1 MAPLRWGI
9 VGCGDIAHKSVAPIL
24 AADRNSELVAF
35 FSHSMQRAEYM
46 RETFGATQACDS
58 LEALLGNERIEAVYI
73 ASPVHR
79 HCPETLAALA
89 AGKHVICE
97 KPMAL
102 SAAECARMV
111 DAAVEH
117 DVHLRVAYYRRFW
130 PKSRMMKRLISEGAI
145 GRPLS
150 ARIRLA
156 SRFDPE
162 RDDPK
167 YWRVGLATGGGGALQ
182 DVGSHRIDIM
192 CFLLGR
198 PRRVVGAAA
207 TLSMS
212 YEAPD
217 TETLICEFDSGVQMV
232 CETCWNI
239 PQAVDEFEVRGTDG
253 TLLATPFDGPSLVL
267 DRYTERE
274 VFDTPSPPTL
284 RHQGM
289 LEDFS
294 EAVSEGRA
302 PGFSALDGL
311 LTTAII
317 DAAYRSNASGRWEET
332 ASGALRT

>member
-1 MAPLRWGI
+1 MA
-9 VGCGDIAHKSVAPIL
+9 
-24 AADRNSELVAF
+24 
-35 FSHSMQRAEYM
+35 Q
-46 RETFGATQACDS
+46 TFGAKRACDS
-58 LEALLGNERIEAVYI
+58 LDALLGNDRIEAVYI

-89 AGKHVICE
+89 AGKHVLCE

-102 SAAECARMV
+102 TAAECVRMV

-130 PKSRMMKRLISEGAI
+130 PKSRLMKRLISQGAI

-156 SRFDPE
+156 SRFNPD

-167 YWRVGLATGGGGALQ
+167 YWRVRLATGGGGALQ
-182 DVGSHRIDIM
+182 DVGSHRIDVM
-192 CFLLGR
+192 CLLLGR
-198 PRRVVGAAA
+198 PRRVAGTAA
-207 TLSMS
+207 TLTMP
-212 YEAPD
+212 YEVPD
-217 TETLICEFDSGVQMV
+217 TETLICEFESGAQMV

-253 TLLATPFDGPSLVL
+253 TLLATPFDGSSLVL
-267 DRYTERE
+267 DSYGERE
-274 VFDTPSPPTL
+274 LFDTPSPPTL
-284 RHQGM
+284 RHEAM
-289 LEDFS
+289 LKDFS

-317 DAAYRSNASGRWEET
+317 DAAYRSNASGHWEEAAAR
-332 ASGALRT
+332 ASRS

>member
-1 MAPLRWGI
+1 MAAVGWGI

-46 RETFGATQACDS
+46 AETFGARQAYDS
-58 LEALLGNERIEAVYI
+58 LEALLGDERVEAVYV

-79 HCPETLAALA
+79 HCPETLAAVA

-102 SAAECARMV
+102 STAEGLRMV
-111 DAAVEH
+111 NAALSH

-130 PKSRMMKRLISEGAI
+130 PKSRLMKRLISQGEI
-145 GRPLS
+145 GTPLS

-156 SRFDPE
+156 SRFSPE

-167 YWRVGLATGGGGALQ
+167 HWRVRLATGGGGALQ

-192 CFLLGR
+192 CLLLGR
-198 PRRVVGAAA
+198 PRRVAGTAA
-207 TLSMS
+207 TLSMP

-217 TETLICEFDSGVQMV
+217 TETLICEFESGVQMV

-239 PQAVDEFEVRGTDG
+239 PQAVDEFEVRGTEA
-253 TLLATPFDGPSLVL
+253 TLVATPFDGCELVL
-267 DRYTERE
+267 DRYGERE
-274 VFDTPSPPTL
+274 VFDTPSPRTL
-284 RHQGM
+284 RHQEM

-294 EAVSEGRA
+294 EAVSEGRS
-302 PGFSALDGL
+302 PGFSAWDGL
-311 LTTAII
+311 MATGII
-317 DAAYRSNASGRWEET
+317 DAAYRSSASSRWEDPSAG
-332 ASGALRT
+332 ASRA

>member
-24 AADRNSELVAF
+24 AADRNSELIAF

-46 RETFGATQACDS
+46 AETFGAKRACDS
-58 LEALLGNERIEAVYI
+58 LQALLGDDRIEAVYI

-89 AGKHVICE
+89 AGKHVMCE

-102 SAAECARMV
+102 TAAECVRMV

-130 PKSRMMKRLISEGAI
+130 PKSRLMKRLISRGAI

-156 SRFDPE
+156 SRFAPE
-162 RDDPK
+162 RDNPK
-167 YWRVGLATGGGGALQ
+167 YWRVRLATGGGGALQ
-182 DVGSHRIDIM
+182 DVGSHRIDVM
-192 CFLLGR
+192 CLLLGR
-198 PRRVVGAAA
+198 PWRVAGTAA
-207 TLSMS
+207 TLTMP
-212 YEAPD
+212 YEVPD
-217 TETLICEFDSGVQMV
+217 TETLICEFESGVQMV

-253 TLLATPFDGPSLVL
+253 TLLATPFDGPILVL
-267 DRYTERE
+267 DRYGERE

-284 RHQGM
+284 RHQAM

-317 DAAYRSNASGRWEET
+317 DAAYRSNVSGRWEEPAPET
-332 ASGALRT
+332 LRT